1 MNWRHTKMSKYE
13 VQEYTLFN
21 GWINNWYEYDDDNN
35 ETKMTFNTKK
45 EAKLELKSYLLEMEK
60 AYLQGDIETPEE
72 GTYFRIMEVKE

>member
-1 MNWRHTKMSKYE
+1 MSKYE